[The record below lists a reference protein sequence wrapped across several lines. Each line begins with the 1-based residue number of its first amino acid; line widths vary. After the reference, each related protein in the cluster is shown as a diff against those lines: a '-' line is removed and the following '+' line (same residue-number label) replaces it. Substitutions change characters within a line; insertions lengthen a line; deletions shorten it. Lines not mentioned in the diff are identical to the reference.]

1 MSAGLHLTIN
11 INSAPNFKIQKGQHR
26 SRVDSKAVANPFH
39 DSRTSVHF
47 FTAIRH
53 LLTCIAPRGARGGS
67 LISRFNKNYRQI
79 WRLSSQIW
87 IQILCQVKSGDTFT
101 AMGDVFFSTS
111 YQNTTISNKTCEA
124 IAKSRSVLVV
134 NLENYEKYDISQY
147 IFTLHFIYF
156 HTNTTNTT
164 TAKDNYVTL
173 TPANISTC

>member
-1 MSAGLHLTIN
+1 MSLNVTYVPRSLKCREYQFEFVSMWTSLMSAGLHLTIN

-67 LISRFNKNYRQI
+67 LISIFNKNYRQI

-87 IQILCQVKSGDTFT
+87 IQILCQVRVATYSQQWELYS
-101 AMGDVFFSTS
+101 FSTS
-111 YQNTTISNKTCEA
+111 YQNTADYQQHNMRSNRHVQIDVGCE
-124 IAKSRSVLVV
+124 I
-134 NLENYEKYDISQY
+134 
-147 IFTLHFIYF
+147 
-156 HTNTTNTT
+156 
-164 TAKDNYVTL
+164 
-173 TPANISTC
+173 

>member
-1 MSAGLHLTIN
+1 MSLNVTYVPRSLKCREYQFEFVSMWTSLMSAGLHLTIN

-67 LISRFNKNYRQI
+67 LISIFNKNYRQI

-87 IQILCQVKSGDTFT
+87 IQILCQVRVATYSQQWG
-101 AMGDVFFSTS
+101 MYSLSTS
-111 YQNTTISNKTCEA
+111 YQD
-124 IAKSRSVLVV
+124 SVLAR
-134 NLENYEKYDISQY
+134 
-147 IFTLHFIYF
+147 H
-156 HTNTTNTT
+156 H
-164 TAKDNYVTL
+164 
-173 TPANISTC
+173 

>member
-1 MSAGLHLTIN
+1 MNLNVMSYEARSLKCPEYQFEFVSMWTSLMSAGLHLTIN

-67 LISRFNKNYRQI
+67 LISIFNKNYRQI

-87 IQILCQVKSGDTFT
+87 IQILCQVRVATYSQQWG
-101 AMGDVFFSTS
+101 MYSLSTS
-111 YQNTTISNKTCEA
+111 YQNTTISNKTCDA
-124 IAKSRSVLVV
+124 IAKSRLALDV
-134 NLENYEKYDISQY
+134 E
-147 IFTLHFIYF
+147 F
-156 HTNTTNTT
+156 
-164 TAKDNYVTL
+164 
-173 TPANISTC
+173 